1 MYEQHAREDRDALE
15 LAAET
20 MSRLAARDVY
30 KRQRQ
35 TTIPGVTW
43 EAIMLITVKMHL
55 IPMQLH
61 GIRQVYSTL

>member
-1 MYEQHAREDRDALE
+1 MVNTVADQKKTDDN
-15 LAAET
+15 T
-20 MSRLAARDVY
+20 W
-30 KRQRQ
+30 
-35 TTIPGVTW
+35 VTW